1 LWEVLLKTAQDN
13 KTADQEVKKINRTI
27 DQVGCRQAAGVMRSG
42 NKSAEVNVE
51 NLSEGITSWR
61 LNLPTW

>member
-27 DQVGCRQAAGVMRSG
+27 DQVGYRQAAAVMRSG

-61 LNLPTW
+61 LNLPT